1 MNKVAINLF
10 ESQPEYM
17 DNKTI
22 YSAKSLELAEFLF
35 SIADNF
41 SYREERTMSICHC
54 GEKCFYFII
63 ANGLCPSGKKALVW
77 NLKGRLIAGIY
88 SSTIKDAQTILG
100 KNIRLQIYQNDEWQM
115 MVSLIQIENL

>member
-1 MNKVAINLF
+1 MKR
-10 ESQPEYM
+10 
-17 DNKTI
+17 
-22 YSAKSLELAEFLF
+22 EL
-35 SIADNF
+35 
-41 SYREERTMSICHC
+41 
-54 GEKCFYFII
+54 
-63 ANGLCPSGKKALVW
+63 